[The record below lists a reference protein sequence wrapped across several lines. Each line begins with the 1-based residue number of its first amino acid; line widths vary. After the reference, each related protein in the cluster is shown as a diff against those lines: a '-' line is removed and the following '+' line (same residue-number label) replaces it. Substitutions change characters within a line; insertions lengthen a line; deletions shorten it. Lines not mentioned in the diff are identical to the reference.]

1 MQLNSKDLKQ
11 ILDTVGNGKLPVRV
25 YTSYNMYTVIKMVV
39 NKGRLIIFTG
49 EADNLEPVDYTER
62 LVSMRHHDDDEDD
75 DFDPDPPMKA

>member
-11 ILDTVGNGKLPVRV
+11 IIDTIGNSKMPVRV

-49 EADNLEPVDYTER
+49 EADNLEPVEYSER
-62 LVSMRHHDDDEDD
+62 LVSMRPHDNEDYDDDPE
-75 DFDPDPPMKA
+75 PPMRA